1 MLIIIFIMIIK
12 FMMVSLALMI
22 SINLKKLMVS
32 SPLPS
37 SLPSSLLPSPLL
49 SSLLSLLS
57 PLSSLLLLPPPGY
70 VIIDNLLT
78 KEQLKL
84 INDQINNMNDRFTN
98 NDNDDDTIRNDK
110 IYWVGE
116 TNKDDKDDPLLQA
129 IRILRSI
136 PYELNMKHGV
146 PMICQLSCFDKGGK
160 YVAHRDVPQVM
171 DTHYTLSNLLL
182 YMLSIVNTR
191 EITIV
196 LYLNSLDWDSTN
208 DTGNNNG
215 NLRLYVDAHHN
226 DTKGSTSTKIIDIPP
241 LGGRVIIFNSS
252 ELLHEV
258 LPSKNQRI
266 ALTLWC
272 GGRSSRN
279 SPLRNYLVKSI

>member
-1 MLIIIFIMIIK
+1 
-12 FMMVSLALMI
+12 
-22 SINLKKLMVS
+22 
-32 SPLPS
+32 
-37 SLPSSLLPSPLL
+37 
-49 SSLLSLLS
+49 
-57 PLSSLLLLPPPGY
+57 
-70 VIIDNLLT
+70 
-78 KEQLKL
+78 
-84 INDQINNMNDRFTN
+84 MNDRFTN

-171 DTHYTLSNLLL
+171 NTRYTLSNLLL

-226 DTKGSTSTKIIDIPP
+226 DTKGSTSTKIIDVPP
-241 LGGRVIIFNSS
+241 KGGRVIIFNRFTFIISS
-252 ELLHEV
+252 LL
-258 LPSKNQRI
+258 LLLLMTI
-266 ALTLWC
+266 ILILILLLALSYYMKCFHLKI
-272 GGRSSRN
+272 N
-279 SPLRNYLVKSI
+279 V

>member
-1 MLIIIFIMIIK
+1 MH
-12 FMMVSLALMI
+12 
-22 SINLKKLMVS
+22 
-32 SPLPS
+32 
-37 SLPSSLLPSPLL
+37 
-49 SSLLSLLS
+49 
-57 PLSSLLLLPPPGY
+57 
-70 VIIDNLLT
+70 
-78 KEQLKL
+78 
-84 INDQINNMNDRFTN
+84 DRFTN

-116 TNKDDKDDPLLQA
+116 TNKDDKHDPLLQA
-129 IRILRSI
+129 IRKLRSI
-136 PYELNMKHGV
+136 PYELNMKLGV

-160 YVAHRDVPQVM
+160 YVAHRDVPQVI

-226 DTKGSTSTKIIDIPP
+226 DTKGNTSTKIIDVPP
-241 LGGRVIIFNSS
+241 KGGRVIIFNRFTFTTTTTTNNNTNNNTTLSS

-279 SPLRNYLVKSI
+279 SPMRNYLVKSI